1 MKAIHSAISS
11 RKVQKQKQ
19 QEKRK
24 RAEGVFLVE
33 SSLAL
38 MQSLPAQDYGLD
50 HLNGN

>member
-24 RAEGVFLVE
+24 RAESAF
-33 SSLAL
+33 
-38 MQSLPAQDYGLD
+38 
-50 HLNGN
+50 